1 MLRPRVPIAIVAVLL
16 AGALPAQT
24 PRFRAESNVVLVPVL
39 VEDGKGNPVYG
50 LSADDF
56 VLEDDRVPQTVHL
69 DQATE
74 SEPVAVVIAV
84 ETGGRAMREFSRM
97 RGIGAFS
104 DLVLQQSNAEV
115 AVVEFDSKPRLAS
128 GFTTDSDMIRKVM
141 DNLQPGDQ
149 GVAILDAVSYSI
161 KLLERVAS
169 KQRVLLL
176 VSETRDHSS
185 RHTKVSDVV
194 TAIGNSNTVVYA
206 LHFSPLLSQVLDT
219 ERGSNRD
226 EWRLTPDLNAA
237 AVALG
242 QAMRRNVTKTVA
254 SMTGG
259 EYELFSTRVQFET
272 LMTAFTNHLHSRYLL
287 SFQPKEPH
295 PGLHR
300 LDVRLRDPHEQRVLA
315 RTSYWALGK

>member
-1 MLRPRVPIAIVAVLL
+1 MLLTSLL
-16 AGALPAQT
+16 VGFLPAQT
-24 PRFRAESNVVLVPVL
+24 PRFTVESNVVLVPVL
-39 VEDGKGNPVYG
+39 VEDGKGNPTYG
-50 LSADDF
+50 LTAQDF
-56 VLEDDRVPQTVHL
+56 VLEDDGSPQTVRL
-69 DQATE
+69 DEATE

-84 ETGGRAMREFSRM
+84 ETGGRANREFPRM

-104 DLVLQQSNAEV
+104 DLVLQQPDAEV

-128 GFTTDSDMIRKVM
+128 GFSGDSLTIRKVL
-141 DNLQPGDQ
+141 DSLQSGDQ

-161 KLLERVAS
+161 KLLEKVPH

-185 RHTKVSDVV
+185 RHTKVDDVV

-206 LHFSPLLSQVLDT
+206 LHFSPLLSQVLDS

-242 QAMRRNVTKTVA
+242 QAMHKNVTKTVA
-254 SMTGG
+254 SMSGG
-259 EYELFSTRVQFET
+259 EYEPFSTRVQFEAR
-272 LMTAFTNHLHSRYLL
+272 MTAFTNHLHSRYLL

-300 LDVRLRDPHEQRVLA
+300 LEVRLRDPHEQRVLA